1 MTILYFFWSKLLV
14 YIIGK
19 HGLRYARLKSYS
31 KFKMAAEN
39 QNGCHFTICCSTVF
53 CILYL
58 FIRRTKFIETRHF
71 MNHSVRRH
79 LRERRIFFTGF
90 TLPLG
95 VPKWWKNLNFHDFTI
110 FWQFWGHWVN
120 LNMKNHSKPRLF
132 LKYG

>member
-1 MTILYFFWSKLLV
+1 MKMTILYFFWSKLLV

-79 LRERRIFFTGF
+79 LRERRIFFHGF
-90 TLPLG
+90 HPTPGGPKMVKKPQFSRFYHILAVLG
-95 VPKWWKNLNFHDFTI
+95 ALG
-110 FWQFWGHWVN
+110 QFKHE
-120 LNMKNHSKPRLF
+120 KSF
-132 LKYG
+132 